1 MSIRLIARDLYRV
14 RREIEALEKR
24 MADTPRSERSA
35 LEDSLR
41 RLKAEHAHLRQ
52 ALDGAK
58 DAKTP

>member
-24 MADTPRSERSA
+24 MANTPRSERPA

-41 RLKAEHAHLRQ
+41 RLKAEQAHLRQ

-58 DAKTP
+58 DTNNP